1 MGRCEA
7 ITKAGSRCQG
17 GAMEGS
23 SWCYSHD
30 PALAETRKSNAR
42 RGGKT
47 GGRGRSSLSET
58 EQAKRWTTSLVTR
71 LVRGEVERD
80 TATAAFQG
88 INTYLRAITVE
99 LQVRDQLE
107 VVERLEALEEAQNAV
122 AKLEARGY
130 GA

>member
-47 GGRGRSSLSET
+47 GGRGRSSLTET
-58 EQAKRWTTSLVTR
+58 EEAKKYIRGLVAR
-71 LVRGEVERD
+71 LLRGEVERD
-80 TATAAFQG
+80 IATSAFQG
-88 INTYLRAITVE
+88 LNVLARFLE
-99 LQVRDQLE
+99 LERRIRETEDLLP
-107 VVERLEALEEAQNAV
+107 RLEALEESAEQ
-122 AKLEARGY
+122 RQRGGY
-130 GA
+130 GYGP